1 MSHANEILR
10 PSQGKLTAVLLIAVA
25 AVVLLL
31 STQGSTA
38 KAETCVGGSFCAWT
52 GTFYSGEERNM
63 SCSGGTGTTFE
74 LRSAQNHCGVNV
86 TIGWWD
92 GVNTNW
98 KACMA
103 PGGLRPEPG
112 RFNTITPNGC

>member
-1 MSHANEILR
+1 MPHA
-10 PSQGKLTAVLLIAVA
+10 SQFPLAKNRRLLAVLVAAVA
-25 AVVLLL
+25 AVALLL
-31 STQGSTA
+31 SMQGSA
-38 KAETCVGGSFCAWT
+38 QAETCVGGKFCVWE
-52 GTFYSGEERNM
+52 GTFYSGGEFNF
-63 SCSGGTGTTFE
+63 SCSGGTGTNFE

-112 RFNTITPNGC
+112 RFNQVVPFGC